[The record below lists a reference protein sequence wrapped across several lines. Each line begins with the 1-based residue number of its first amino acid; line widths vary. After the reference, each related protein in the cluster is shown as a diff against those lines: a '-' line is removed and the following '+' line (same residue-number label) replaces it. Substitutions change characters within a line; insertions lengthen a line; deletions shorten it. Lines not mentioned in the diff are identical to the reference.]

1 MERYVSN
8 MCLFSSYIFPML
20 VVWMQE
26 FPTKKMRFSGKLVV
40 LCWYV
45 GSSYQRCPGYKLLSL
60 VYEEGAVIFI
70 SELNTLR

>member
-1 MERYVSN
+1 
-8 MCLFSSYIFPML
+8 
-20 VVWMQE
+20 MQE